1 MTDAQAAAEVAAR
14 ERAGLSRK
22 DAIAA
27 VAREFGLR
35 KRDVYDSVV
44 LHRAPAR

>member
-1 MTDAQAAAEVAAR
+1 VAAR

-27 VAREFGLR
+27 VARDFGLR

-44 LHRAPAR
+44 RHRARAE